1 MLISALNLKK
11 TYTFDQTEVLA
22 LRGVNVLVEP
32 GEMIAIMGPSGSG
45 KSTLMHILGCLDK
58 PTEGEYKLDDIIVSQ
73 LDDKELSRV
82 RNTKIGF
89 VFQFHN
95 LLPQLTVLEN
105 VEMPLIYAGVAKRT
119 RVNKAKELLE
129 AVGLPHR
136 MNHVST
142 KLSGGESQRAAI
154 ARALAN
160 DPKLILADEPTG
172 NLDTKTGEQIMAVFQ
187 KVNEMGRT
195 IVLVTHEHDIAQH
208 AKRIIFVK
216 DGLIQFDHPIAEK
229 DRIIIKDA
237 AKEVK

>member
-1 MLISALNLKK
+1 MLISATNLHK

-22 LRGVNVLVEP
+22 LRGVDLNIQA
-32 GEMIAIMGPSGSG
+32 GELLAIMGPSGSG

-58 PTEGEYKLDDIIVSQ
+58 PSQGEYQLDGVKVSELDDRS
-73 LDDKELSRV
+73 LSRV
-82 RNTKIGF
+82 RNTQIGF

-105 VEMPLIYAGVAKRT
+105 VEMPLIYAGATRRT
-119 RVNKAKELLE
+119 RIKKAKELIDT
-129 AVGLPHR
+129 VGLGHR
-136 MNHVST
+136 LNHVST
-142 KLSGGESQRAAI
+142 KLSGGESQRVAI
-154 ARALAN
+154 ARSLAN

-187 KVNEMGRT
+187 RVNEMGRT
-195 IVLVTHEHDIAQH
+195 IILVTHEHDIAQH

-229 DRIIIKDA
+229 DRIIA
-237 AKEVK
+237 PQPQ